1 MAHTGDTTPA
11 NGIWARLP
19 NIAALRIIYLRTL
32 SLLFMTLGL
41 YQWALLLGAIPT
53 SRPDFFTLSLQQQAV
68 ILFFAVANLVAS
80 VGLWMNA
87 TWGIVVWVS
96 AASTR
101 IARHTVFAST
111 LGWMPVATT
120 VEVALIVGYLTLII
134 LQARADKAEA
144 SRQRDRRRRAND

>member
-1 MAHTGDTTPA
+1 MAQTGDSAPA
-11 NGIWARLP
+11 AGFRARLP
-19 NIAALRIIYLRTL
+19 AISTLRIIYLRVL
-32 SLLFMTLGL
+32 SLLFMALGL

-68 ILFFAVANLVAS
+68 ILFFSVANLVAS

-101 IARHTVFAST
+101 IARHTVFASS

-120 VEVALIVGYLTLII
+120 VEVALILGYIALVI
-134 LQARADKAEA
+134 LQMRAEKAEA

>member
-1 MAHTGDTTPA
+1 MAQTGDTAPSA
-11 NGIWARLP
+11 GRFARLP
-19 NIAALRIIYLRTL
+19 AVATLRVAYLRTL
-32 SLLFMTLGL
+32 SLLFMALGL

-53 SRPDFFTLSLQQQAV
+53 SRPDFFTLGLQQQAI

-96 AASTR
+96 AAGTR
-101 IARHTVFAST
+101 IVRHTVFAAS
-111 LGWMPVATT
+111 LGWMPVATAI
-120 VEVALIVGYLTLII
+120 EAALLIAYVALVI
-134 LQARADKAEA
+134 LQARADKLEA

>member
-1 MAHTGDTTPA
+1 MAQTGDSAPA
-11 NGIWARLP
+11 VGFLARLP
-19 NIAALRIIYLRTL
+19 AVATLRIIYLRVL

-41 YQWALLLGAIPT
+41 YQWALLLGAVPT

-101 IARHTVFAST
+101 VARHTVFASS
-111 LGWMPVATT
+111 LGWMPVATSI
-120 VEVALIVGYLTLII
+120 EVVLILGYIALVI